1 MRKQD
6 IAKPVDRKQCPK
18 CEYFNNDKKRCSL
31 KMCKDQPSLLDYIGN
46 RF

>member
-6 IAKPVDRKQCPK
+6 IAKPVDRKQCQK
-18 CEYFNNDKKRCSL
+18 CKYFNNDKKRCSL
-31 KMCKDQPSLLDYIGN
+31 RMCKDQPSLLDYIVN

>member
-31 KMCKDQPSLLDYIGN
+31 KV
-46 RF
+46 